1 MKDYRFDE
9 LAKGLAAEPVS
20 RRRAIKFALAG
31 AVAGL
36 ASIVGAPEAFAAR
49 KCREIGETCQ
59 SDAQCCTRFCDNSS
73 FRCACPGTVCESGQC
88 LVCEAP
94 KVVDN
99 PTSCQCVCPTEAA
112 DACTQSGGQLNQNTC
127 ECQCPAGK
135 VLSGGQCVCL
145 QVVTCTAP
153 LVFNPTTC
161 KCECPS
167 TQVCGSQCCDPA
179 ENQACCPT
187 GTARAGQ
194 CGRLTGVRCSQN
206 TQCCSGVCTGPTPS
220 TRVCT

>member
-9 LAKGLAAEPVS
+9 LAKGVAAEPVS

-59 SDAQCCTRFCDNSS
+59 SDAQCCQRFCDNES

-88 LVCEAP
+88 LVCAAP

-145 QVVTCTAP
+145 RVVTCSGSEF
-153 LVFNPTTC
+153 FNPATC
-161 KCECPS
+161 KCECATPRV
-167 TQVCGSQCCDPA
+167 TCGTVTCACG
-179 ENQACCPT
+179 EICCPP
-187 GTARAGQ
+187 GTTRAGQ
-194 CGRLTGVRCSQN
+194 CRGTLTACR
-206 TQCCSGVCTGPTPS
+206 
-220 TRVCT
+220 

>member
-9 LAKGLAAEPVS
+9 LSKELAATPLS
-20 RRRAIKFALAG
+20 RRRALKFALAG

-88 LVCEAP
+88 LVCAAP

-145 QVVTCTAP
+145 PVTCTAP
-153 LVFNPTTC
+153 FVFNPVTCNCVCPTT
-161 KCECPS
+161 PV
-167 TQVCGSQCCDPA
+167 TCGAVTCGCG
-179 ENQACCPT
+179 EICCPA
-187 GTARAGQ
+187 GTTQAGKCRGSITACQ
-194 CGRLTGVRCSQN
+194 
-206 TQCCSGVCTGPTPS
+206 
-220 TRVCT
+220 

>member
-9 LAKGLAAEPVS
+9 LSKELAAAPVS
-20 RRRAIKFALAG
+20 RGRALKLLLAG
-31 AVAGL
+31 AGAGL

-73 FRCACPGTVCESGQC
+73 FRCACPGTVCESGTC
-88 LVCEAP
+88 LVCQAP

-145 QVVTCTAP
+145 PVTCTAP
-153 LVFNPTTC
+153 FVFNPATC
-161 KCECPS
+161 KCECP
-167 TQVCGSQCCDPA
+167 TTPVTCGAVTCACG
-179 ENQACCPT
+179 EICCPA
-187 GTARAGQ
+187 GTAQAGK
-194 CGRLTGVRCSQN
+194 CRGSLTACR
-206 TQCCSGVCTGPTPS
+206 
-220 TRVCT
+220 